1 MEQFYNFLKEF
12 AKDNDMRIET
22 GWKEKNRRS
31 EMLEAFEII
40 KKSGDPRKKL
50 IAIQVETN
58 YKLLD
63 DLMNKM
69 VEVSDFDEFGKS
81 FVRGVYDRMCSGLD
95 TYKRCLT
102 GSLLA
107 LAFAKDERIRDFYL
121 EILCEAGEDYQQQ
134 KEMIDEVCK
143 VQKECLDEEEN
154 KAQKECLDEKC

>member
-1 MEQFYNFLKEF
+1 MEEFYKFLKDF

-31 EMLEAFEII
+31 EMLEAFDLIS
-40 KKSGDPRKKL
+40 KSGDPRKKL

-69 VEVSDFDEFGKS
+69 LEISHYDDFGKS

-107 LAFAKDERIRDFYL
+107 LAKDERIEDFYL
-121 EILCEAGEDYQQQ
+121 KILCEAGEDYQRQ
-134 KEMIDEVCK
+134 KEMIDEVC
-143 VQKECLDEEEN
+143 
-154 KAQKECLDEKC
+154 LDEKC

>member
-12 AKDNDMRIET
+12 AKDNDMTIET

-31 EMLEAFEII
+31 EMLEAFELIS
-40 KKSGDPRKKL
+40 KSGDPRKKV

-69 VEVSDFDEFGKS
+69 EEIPHYDDFGKS
-81 FVRGVYDRMCSGLD
+81 FVRGVYDRMWCALD
-95 TYKRCLT
+95 TFKRCLT

-107 LAFAKDERIRDFYL
+107 LAKDEKIEDFYL
-121 EILCEAGEDYQQQ
+121 KILCKGKEDYEEQ
-134 KEMIDEVCK
+134 KKIIDE
-143 VQKECLDEEEN
+143 EC
-154 KAQKECLDEKC
+154 